1 MAVTKAVTKCENPAF
16 DEVVRRYGCGS
27 NLAAALGVR
36 QCSIHHVANGNRGIG
51 PKLAKKFAK
60 LTGRPAADFLTTKKM
75 VRLENGETPQIA
87 LLYNIL
93 ISRYA
98 GNASY
103 MSKSLGL
110 SQHAIR
116 MAIKRGSIGIK
127 TAKRLVSALDDGTTI
142 NDILCA
148 RDDVT
153 KKWQR
158 EMAMISSKRVVT
170 RKQQGKTANNDG
182 LRGSGDASKIAND

>member
-153 KKWQR
+153 KKWKR

-170 RKQQGKTANNDG
+170 RKQQEWH
-182 LRGSGDASKIAND
+182 SE